1 MTSIAD
7 RDRQGSVQS
16 TPEKGIKGL
25 FGRKKEPKKEE
36 KVVIGSNHTALVK
49 NKLKADP
56 RGARKHPSM
65 STKTAGVV
73 GTSTPATRRPAHLTA
88 EQQEMRHPHS
98 GPPTTR
104 GAADLPMLTRIVSG
118 DEDDEWDQAKRAEWE
133 KKKLPVL
140 ETHGEEEKV
149 ADVDIGGVED
159 LQARRKSLLDVEIK
173 GGEGIKPGAR
183 RKTVFGGWAKDSKGI
198 WTRG

>member
-7 RDRQGSVQS
+7 RDRQGSAQS
-16 TPEKGIKGL
+16 TSEKGLKGL

-36 KVVIGSNHTALVK
+36 KIVIGSKHAALVR
-49 NKLKADP
+49 NNLKADP
-56 RGARKHPSM
+56 RGAQKHPSV

-73 GTSTPATRRPAHLTA
+73 GTTTGAKASAHLTA

-98 GPPTTR
+98 GPPTKR

-118 DEDDEWDQAKRAEWE
+118 DEDDEWDQTKRAEWE

-140 ETHGEEEKV
+140 ETHGEEKV
-149 ADVDIGGVED
+149 ADVDIRGVED
-159 LQARRKSLLDVEIK
+159 LQVRRKSLLDVEIK
-173 GGEGIKPGAR
+173 GGEGVKPGAR
-183 RKTVFGGWAKDSKGI
+183 KKTVFGGWAKDSKGV